1 MTKGLNVKKV
11 CAEIYLEVSVASEI
25 SIAEEQYVLRSFNKT
40 DGRTQHSGRTVAY
53 DGRHRSYSTTQ
64 EQNVKFVTESSG
76 IFRSEK
82 ILNVKIKVGK

>member
-1 MTKGLNVKKV
+1 VKKV
-11 CAEIYLEVSVASEI
+11 CAEIYLEISVASTI
-25 SIAEEQYVLRSFNKT
+25 SIAETQYVLRSFNKI
-40 DGRTQHSGRTVAY
+40 DGRTQHSGKTVAY

-64 EQNVKFVTESSG
+64 EQYFKFVSESTG